1 MRLNEISPAARKCV
15 RWMRAHSG
23 ISRTRQDIEKQSR
36 TSVPAVTEA
45 LGYLSDNRQLYTS
58 FDARPEM
65 SNGIPKL
72 NSITLYY
79 RFTEDFEA
87 FDRSVRAERD
97 KIYPPKGRCRSVFES
112 KKE

>member
-1 MRLNEISPAARKCV
+1 MRLNEICPAARKCV
-15 RWMRAHSG
+15 RWMRAHSD

-65 SNGIPKL
+65 SNGIPNL

-79 RFTEDFEA
+79 RYTDNIEL
-87 FDRSVRAERD
+87 FDRGVQAKRV
-97 KIYPPKGRCRSVFES
+97 KLFPPEKRTR
-112 KKE
+112 K

>member
-15 RWMRAHSG
+15 RWMRANSG

-65 SNGIPKL
+65 SNGIPNL

-79 RFTEDFEA
+79 RYTDNIEL
-87 FDRSVRAERD
+87 FDRGVQAKRV
-97 KIYPPKGRCRSVFES
+97 KLFPPEKRTR
-112 KKE
+112 K

>member
-58 FDARPEM
+58 LGPEPELVECM
-65 SNGIPKL
+65 PPL
-72 NSITLYY
+72 NSLTIYY

-97 KIYPPKGRCRSVFES
+97 KIYPPEKRTR
-112 KKE
+112 K

>member
-79 RFTEDFEA
+79 RYTDNIEV
-87 FDRSVRAERD
+87 FDRGVQAKRV
-97 KIYPPKGRCRSVFES
+97 KLFPPEKRTR
-112 KKE
+112 K

>member
-65 SNGIPKL
+65 SNGIPNL

-87 FDRSVRAERD
+87 FDRAVRAERE
-97 KIYPPKGRCRSVFES
+97 KIYPPNGRRRSVFES

>member
-23 ISRTRQDIEKQSR
+23 I
-36 TSVPAVTEA
+36 P
-45 LGYLSDNRQLYTS
+45 N
-58 FDARPEM
+58 
-65 SNGIPKL
+65 L

-87 FDRSVRAERD
+87 FDRAVRAERE
-97 KIYPPKGRCRSVFES
+97 KIYPPNGRRRSVFES

>member
-23 ISRTRQDIEKQSR
+23 ISRPRQDIEKQSR

-65 SNGIPKL
+65 SNGIPNL

-79 RFTEDFEA
+79 RYTDNIEL
-87 FDRSVRAERD
+87 FDRGVQAKRV
-97 KIYPPKGRCRSVFES
+97 KLFPPEKRTR
-112 KKE
+112 K

>member
-23 ISRTRQDIEKQSR
+23 ISRPRQDIERQSR

-65 SNGIPKL
+65 SNGIPNL

-79 RFTEDFEA
+79 RFTDNIEL
-87 FDRSVRAERD
+87 FDRGVQAKRVKLFPPEKRAR
-97 KIYPPKGRCRSVFES
+97 K
-112 KKE
+112 

>member
-15 RWMRAHSG
+15 RWMRAHSS

-65 SNGIPKL
+65 SNGIPNL

-79 RFTEDFEA
+79 RYTDNIEL
-87 FDRSVRAERD
+87 FDRGVQAKRV
-97 KIYPPKGRCRSVFES
+97 KLFPPEKRTR
-112 KKE
+112 K